1 MKKFRVE
8 TKNGYCIAFKTEEEA
23 LAYVR
28 TALITVPLR
37 IIDITT
43 KKIILKKYWQTE
55 LKMI

>member
-43 KKIILKKYWQTE
+43 KKIILKKY
-55 LKMI
+55 